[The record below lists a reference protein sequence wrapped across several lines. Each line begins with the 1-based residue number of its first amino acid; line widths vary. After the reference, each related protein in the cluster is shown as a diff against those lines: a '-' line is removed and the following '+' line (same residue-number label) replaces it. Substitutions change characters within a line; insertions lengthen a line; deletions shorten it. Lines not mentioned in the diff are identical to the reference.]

1 MAGCLD
7 QIKVEMCGS
16 VVKVARPCSG
26 RPTYTL
32 APAWGI
38 DESFPLVVAAHTNYS
53 FDYTYHVLIPEPYE
67 LVNLRLDVY
76 YNEVVCGAL
85 CYDLIYLQGSCPQ
98 EYVGNTFFSYLGVN
112 TADGGVCSI
121 SLVCIRAGP
130 TCVQDDPF
138 DCVTARGIY
147 YFGDHCGEFVGDE
160 CPNVCDFKKR

>member
-38 DESFPLVVAAHTNYS
+38 DEAFPLVVAAHTNYS
-53 FDYTYHVLIPEPYE
+53 FDFRYHVLIPELYE

-76 YNEVVCGAL
+76 YNEVVCGEL

-98 EYVGNTFFSYLGVN
+98 EYIGNAFFSYLSIN
-112 TADGGVCSI
+112 AIDGGVCSI
-121 SLVCIRAGP
+121 SVVCIRAGQ
-130 TCVQDDPF
+130 TCVEDDPF
-138 DCVTARGIY
+138 DCVAARGIY

-160 CPNVCDFKKR
+160 CPNECDFKKR